1 MGILSITY
9 GWVRFRNPVF
19 CRTGKP
25 WLKGNFHKK
34 KKSLSSKYA
43 HICKEDRPLKKL
55 GEFSHIAEA
64 LVNELAEHLNE
75 DRKSL
80 FEVEKEIVAFINKIG
95 NLIFSEVIEK
105 VNEPTQGN
113 TIWVDG
119 KKAVYKQ
126 MENLRIRNRFGEEII
141 KKRRTYY
148 VPDEGK
154 GYYPLDEKLG
164 MNICTRFSPLMT
176 YLLSFFGGCE
186 AYGTA
191 AKQLSEA
198 FGFPISSTAVQ
209 NNTEKTGKR
218 LEHIP
223 VRTIPDTKQSEHCE
237 VMIVEIDGT
246 MSPRIHE
253 EDGITGR
260 ESLKQPTEYKEC
272 NVIAI
277 EKRRRGQQCDRWVG
291 AQYGNRAEFDRY
303 MSQTGI
309 KMGQLQAEQVVF
321 IADGAKHNWDIQQTN
336 FPESIG
342 ILDFY
347 HALEHVGAFCDGYK
361 NQQAGKQAYARWRSM
376 LYEGRILQ
384 VIEDMKVDV
393 YSKIVEPDEAMKHIN
408 YFKNNISRMEYD
420 IYRQQRYPIGSGLV
434 EGQCKLVVNRR
445 FKGNGMRW
453 KAIDNDAVLDV
464 RLAILNNT
472 LDGYFTPKPRKFSLV
487 SGF

>member
-1 MGILSITY
+1 
-9 GWVRFRNPVF
+9 
-19 CRTGKP
+19 
-25 WLKGNFHKK
+25 
-34 KKSLSSKYA
+34 
-43 HICKEDRPLKKL
+43 
-55 GEFSHIAEA
+55 
-64 LVNELAEHLNE
+64 
-75 DRKSL
+75 
-80 FEVEKEIVAFINKIG
+80 
-95 NLIFSEVIEK
+95 
-105 VNEPTQGN
+105 
-113 TIWVDG
+113 
-119 KKAVYKQ
+119 
-126 MENLRIRNRFGEEII
+126 MENLRIRNRFGEEIV

-148 VPDEGK
+148 VPEHGE

-164 MNICTRFSPLMT
+164 MNVCSRFSPLMT

-186 AYGTA
+186 AYGSA

-198 FGFPISSTAVQ
+198 LGFSVSSTAVH
-209 NNTEKTGKR
+209 NNTEKTGAR

-223 VRTIPDTKQSEHCE
+223 YCAIPDEKQSEHCE

-253 EDGITGR
+253 EDGITGW

-277 EKRRRGQQCDRWVG
+277 EKRRRGRRCDRWVG
-291 AQYGNRAEFDRY
+291 AQYGKRADFDRY
-303 MSQTGI
+303 VGQTGI
-309 KMGQLQAEQVVF
+309 KMGQLQAEQVVC

-336 FPESIG
+336 FPGSIG

-347 HALEHVGAFCDGYK
+347 HALEHLGAFCDGYK

-384 VIEDMKVDV
+384 VIEDMKADV
-393 YSKIVEPDEAMKHIN
+393 YSKIVEPDEAVKHIN

-420 IYRQQRYPIGSGLV
+420 MYRQKGYPIGSGLV

-453 KAIDNDAVLDV
+453 KAADNDAVLDV

-472 LDGYFTPKPRKFSLV
+472 LDTHFTPKPRKLSLV